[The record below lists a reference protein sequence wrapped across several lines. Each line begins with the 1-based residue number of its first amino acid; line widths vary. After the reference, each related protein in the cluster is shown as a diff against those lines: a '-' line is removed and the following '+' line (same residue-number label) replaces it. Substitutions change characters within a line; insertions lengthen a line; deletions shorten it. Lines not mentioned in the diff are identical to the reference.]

1 MVLSGNVVEHRIGS
15 LLNGYS
21 KRSRAR
27 RFWVG
32 GQPPGPPAPGTRPE
46 PGDVPP
52 ASQSV
57 YRLPPFR
64 FGPTTSVGGGAISVS
79 QLASN
84 RKSVP
89 RCRARSS
96 AAAGTR
102 ILRFHRAYTLR
113 IVRLAAEFGCFKV
126 WSCLCLLPISHQSSR
141 RAPLSDSV
149 LGEALFAAHRQAVQ
163 SFADCQTLRTVL
175 RTSSFRAP
183 KPTFQTMPP
192 AASSLVDQ
200 PRPARASCLSLRRRN
215 ESWLRFPGWLTYS
228 ARAMISVACP
238 ETTRIST
245 GGQAPWPRWGIMN
258 MEAGRG

>member
-1 MVLSGNVVEHRIGS
+1 MGWRPAP
-15 LLNGYS
+15 
-21 KRSRAR
+21 RSPCPRNQAGTR
-27 RFWVG
+27 GR
-32 GQPPGPPAPGTRPE
+32 PPGQSVRLPPAPLSFRPYY
-46 PGDVPP
+46 
-52 ASQSV
+52 QC
-57 YRLPPFR
+57 RR
-64 FGPTTSVGGGAISVS
+64 RAISVS

-126 WSCLCLLPISHQSSR
+126 RSCLCLLPVIHQSSR

>member
-46 PGDVPP
+46 PGDVPRP
-52 ASQSV
+52 VSPFTAC
-57 YRLPPFR
+57 PPFVSALLPVSEEGN
-64 FGPTTSVGGGAISVS
+64 FCQSTSFKS
-79 QLASN
+79 
-84 RKSVP
+84 KSVP

-126 WSCLCLLPISHQSSR
+126 WSCLRLLPVIHQSSR

-183 KPTFQTMPP
+183 KPTFQNMPP

-245 GGQAPWPRWGIMN
+245 GGHAPWPRWSIMN
-258 MEAGRG
+258 MEAGQG